1 MAGVDWAATARQP
14 VTDEFPAIAKSPPV
28 EAGGPTGAAGADRRR
43 RMTDADV
50 RAEVA
55 AERREQ
61 AATLAGLA
69 PEQWDASTLCAGW
82 RVREVVAHT
91 TMPYRTSVPRF
102 LLEIAKARGDFNR
115 MADRCA
121 RRDAAQLSSGQLQA
135 ALRDNAEHPWAPPGG
150 GPHGALSH
158 DVIHGLDITV
168 ALGLDR
174 QVPAERVAMVLAGM
188 KPRNLA
194 YFGVVLD
201 GIELRATDVD
211 WSFGSGTPVT
221 GLAQDLLLVVC
232 GRRLPPGRLHG
243 EAATLFTA

>member
-1 MAGVDWAATARQP
+1 
-14 VTDEFPAIAKSPPV
+14 
-28 EAGGPTGAAGADRRR
+28 
-43 RMTDADV
+43 MTDTDV
-50 RAEVA
+50 RAAVA

-61 AATLAGLA
+61 AAMLAELSS
-69 PEQWDASTLCAGW
+69 EQWDAPTLCDGW

-91 TMPYRTSVPRF
+91 TMPYRTSLPRI
-102 LLEIAKARGDFNR
+102 LLEIVKARGDINR

-121 RRDAAQLSSGQLQA
+121 RRDAAQLSSAHLLT

-168 ALGLDR
+168 ALGVDR

-188 KPRNLA
+188 QSKNLA
-194 YFGVVLD
+194 FFGVDLD
-201 GIELRATDVD
+201 GIELRATDLD

-232 GRRLPPGRLHG
+232 GRRLPPGRLRG
-243 EAATLFTA
+243 EAATPFTARS